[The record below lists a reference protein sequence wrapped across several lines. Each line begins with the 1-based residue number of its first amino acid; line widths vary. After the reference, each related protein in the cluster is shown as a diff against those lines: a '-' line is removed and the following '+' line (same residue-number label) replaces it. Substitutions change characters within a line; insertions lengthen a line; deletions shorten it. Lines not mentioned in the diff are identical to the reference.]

1 MWRWFG
7 TSADTA
13 IVDLVQLDTQTRW
26 QQRWHQP
33 HTRKMYPVTPF
44 ENHCIFVLLH
54 AIVIT
59 SVVQRSSSSLSS
71 SLIRGRTRPRAQ
83 AARLEVGCPSSS
95 LIRARAGR
103 RRREV
108 YVVLHQGAWALP
120 DGASGP
126 PVPSRSRDIC
136 LTPGP
141 KATGLKRRHPAADKN
156 WALPDGAQAVQ
167 ATNHKRPEFRIH
179 SLSHHHSLR
188 SSAAKLTT
196 T

>member
-1 MWRWFG
+1 MWRSFG

-26 QQRWHQP
+26 QQRWHS
-33 HTRKMYPVTPF
+33 HIRTRKMYPVTPF

-59 SVVQRSSSSLSS
+59 SVVQRSSSSL
-71 SLIRGRTRPRAQ
+71 
-83 AARLEVGCPSSS
+83 SSS